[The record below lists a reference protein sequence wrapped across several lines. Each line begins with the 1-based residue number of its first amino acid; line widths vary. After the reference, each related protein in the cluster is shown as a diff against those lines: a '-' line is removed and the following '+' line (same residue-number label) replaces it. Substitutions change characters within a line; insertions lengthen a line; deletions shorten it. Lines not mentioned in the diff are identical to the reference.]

1 MRIALLSDIHGNLE
15 ALEHVLGDIRGQNV
29 QRMVSLGDNI
39 GYGPDSEAVV
49 ERLAALKIPS
59 ILGNHELA
67 LNHPK
72 FLNWFN
78 PQARRALEQNLDEV
92 TDRTRQYC
100 SGLPR
105 SRIICGVRLVHG
117 FPPHSPTLYSFQIR
131 GQRMQA
137 YFENAGE
144 SIAFIGHTHEP
155 ECIIWD
161 GWNIKQEVLQRG
173 IISLNPKCKYI
184 INAGSVGQPRDGN
197 NRAKYLIWDEARESL
212 ELRHVAYPVDVVIA
226 KMAAKNYPAQYA
238 ERLR

>member
-1 MRIALLSDIHGNLE
+1 MFQGR
-15 ALEHVLGDIRGQNV
+15 VF
-29 QRMVSLGDNI
+29 GDNFKTKCQAV
-39 GYGPDSEAVV
+39 GHHRRQFADSQIQ
-49 ERLAALKIPS
+49 RLDL
-59 ILGNHELA
+59 
-67 LNHPK
+67 
-72 FLNWFN
+72 
-78 PQARRALEQNLDEV
+78 RV
-92 TDRTRQYC
+92 
-100 SGLPR
+100 
-105 SRIICGVRLVHG
+105 
-117 FPPHSPTLYSFQIR
+117 FQIR

-184 INAGSVGQPRDGN
+184 INAGSVGQPRDDN